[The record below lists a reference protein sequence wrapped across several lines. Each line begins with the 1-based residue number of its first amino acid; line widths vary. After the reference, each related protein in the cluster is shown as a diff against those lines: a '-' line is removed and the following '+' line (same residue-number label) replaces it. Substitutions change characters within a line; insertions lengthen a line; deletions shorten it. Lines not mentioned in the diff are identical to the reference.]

1 MNLKAKTYLKNRIDG
16 IVEKKRRELNRNTG
30 TVKELLST
38 GKVSLRTQKQIH
50 SVIIKAI
57 EKIEKDHL
65 SYDLRFKPTD
75 FIILNGYKQP
85 DNSERIKNV
94 EKRALW
100 IMDKI
105 FLGKGEDAERLVQA
119 FEKEVF

>member
-1 MNLKAKTYLKNRIDG
+1 MNLKAKTYLKNRIDE

-50 SVIIKAI
+50 SVIVKAI
-57 EKIEKDHL
+57 EKIEKDHI
-65 SYDLRFKPTD
+65 SYDLRFKSAD
-75 FIILNGYKQP
+75 FIVLNGYKQP

>member
-1 MNLKAKTYLKNRIDG
+1 MKNRIDE

-50 SVIIKAI
+50 SVIVKAI
-57 EKIEKDHL
+57 EKIEKDHI
-65 SYDLRFKPTD
+65 SYDLRFKPAD
-75 FIILNGYKQP
+75 FIVLNGYKQP

>member
-50 SVIIKAI
+50 SVIVKAI
-57 EKIEKDHL
+57 EKIEKDHI
-65 SYDLRFKPTD
+65 SYDLRFKSAD
-75 FIILNGYKQP
+75 FIVLNGYKQP